1 MHTKYDL
8 VIIGAGCA
16 GLSLGYQLAKLKGNV
31 PKTLLIE
38 PRLTYENDRTW
49 CFWAEVDNPFAN
61 LPMHQWKEVL
71 VVNDG
76 LEIKLDCSNRPY
88 QVLSAI
94 DFYEHTINEIRSNS
108 RTQLSLGIRVLKDP
122 EYKNGS
128 WLLVT
133 NKGVVA
139 TDLVVDTRPRL
150 TKIRG
155 ANEKQNNEN
164 QNNENQSNE
173 NQSNESESQKAI
185 STDEITT
192 LWQSFSGYE
201 VECEGQV
208 FDPLRASLMDF
219 SKPNSEYVGFT
230 YVLPFTKNTAL
241 IEFTTFGATPFSPY
255 ALCAHLE
262 QAIQKYTRGH
272 TYNLRRAESGLIPM
286 GLKSLALG
294 HPKINPGGNQTYVY
308 AGVNAGAARA
318 ATGYAFQ
325 RIQNWASE
333 CALSI
338 VRNGH
343 PTLASKDSFI
353 VKQMDSLFLKV
364 LKNNPKLGPTLF
376 ASLFSNVDTNRLI
389 RFLTD
394 GGNFLDYTAV
404 VRALP
409 KGLFLKELYKSV
421 ASK

>member
-108 RTQLSLGIRVLKDP
+108 RTQLSLGISVLKDP

-155 ANEKQNNEN
+155 ANEKQN
-164 QNNENQSNE
+164 NE

-308 AGVNAGAARA
+308 AGVTAGAARA

-376 ASLFSNVDTNRLI
+376 ASLFSSVDTNRLI

>member
-1 MHTKYDL
+1 M
-8 VIIGAGCA
+8 
-16 GLSLGYQLAKLKGNV
+16 
-31 PKTLLIE
+31 
-38 PRLTYENDRTW
+38 
-49 CFWAEVDNPFAN
+49 
-61 LPMHQWKEVL
+61 
-71 VVNDG
+71 VNDG

-155 ANEKQNNEN
+155 ANEK
-164 QNNENQSNE
+164 QSNE

-376 ASLFSNVDTNRLI
+376 ASLFSSVDTNRLI

-421 ASK
+421 APK

>member
-108 RTQLSLGIRVLKDP
+108 RTQLSLGISVLKDP

-164 QNNENQSNE
+164 QSNE
-173 NQSNESESQKAI
+173 KQSNESESQKAI

-241 IEFTTFGATPFSPY
+241 IEFTTFGATAFSPY

-308 AGVNAGAARA
+308 AGVTAGAARA

-376 ASLFSNVDTNRLI
+376 ASLFSSVDTNRLI